1 MDIIAYRARRLKA
14 LIGLLLFALVLIW
27 LLRVHFNTASRLDQW
42 IPFPSLLV
50 FGYATTNLF
59 RPFNRGLAIVVLLL
73 LVGVWCFTFALA
85 A

>member
-14 LIGLLLFALVLIW
+14 IIGLLLVTLVLVW

-42 IPFPSLLV
+42 IPFPSLLA
-50 FGYATTNLF
+50 FGYTTPNLF
-59 RPFNRGLAIVVLLL
+59 RPFNRGLAALALLL
-73 LVGVWCFTFALA
+73 LAGVWCLTFALA